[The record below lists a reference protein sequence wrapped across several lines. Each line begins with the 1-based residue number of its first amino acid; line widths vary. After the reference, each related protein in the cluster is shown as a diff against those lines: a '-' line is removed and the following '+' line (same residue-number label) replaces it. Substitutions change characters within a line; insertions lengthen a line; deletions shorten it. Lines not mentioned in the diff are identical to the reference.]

1 MTKMSPSNPLDTIRP
16 LDAPRAMPLTSSP
29 PHDKPPIHPS
39 TLQQSTTV
47 KADRYA
53 LLGLH
58 RTATFFADKATSIS
72 AATDDILRLA
82 RQYVAM
88 GHDRRALHLLQS
100 RKLHA
105 THAAARLLAA
115 QCLFRLGELDECL
128 GLVGGEE
135 EDALIGGEGDAIDLG
150 FEGLSIEGGVHA
162 LGDEIRAALCVV
174 RAKVYERMENPTMTV
189 LWYKRALQCDLY
201 CFEAFADITES
212 GLLSRKEAVA
222 FIKDIT
228 KETGGKESATELQ
241 TWVRSY
247 YRASMDRSLPLP
259 QILGELCNVD
269 VMGVDA
275 RRKYEA
281 LDFVE
286 CIKVCRE
293 ILKHDPFVNDSILEM
308 YLAVLVEL
316 EERQELFVVAHDLV
330 DREPHQGVSWMAVG
344 YYYFAC
350 GKPEMARRFL
360 QKATTLNT
368 RLAPAWITFGHA
380 FGAQDESDQAMAAY
394 RTASRLFP
402 GAQLP
407 KLFMGMEYA
416 RQSSLGHASILFRN
430 ALDSCPSDPAPRHE
444 LGVIA
449 YRMGEMHRAVAYFKE
464 ALSLWEASDGTRQVS
479 SCRGRRAEA
488 EEATLFNLGHCY
500 RRLREF
506 PRARRCYERALG
518 LGPRSASTCTA
529 LGMTLHAMRDVE
541 GAVAMYHRA
550 LRYSPEDI
558 NCGELL
564 ERALSDMFLSKYDDR
579 DQVLPDVTKNDSV

>member
-1 MTKMSPSNPLDTIRP
+1 MSPSNSLDIARP
-16 LDAPRAMPLTSSP
+16 LNSPRAMSLTSSP
-29 PHDKPPIHPS
+29 PPDKPPIHSS
-39 TLQQSTTV
+39 TLQKSAAI

-58 RTATFFADKATSIS
+58 RTATFFADKAATIS
-72 AATDDILRLA
+72 AATDDTLRLA
-82 RQYVAM
+82 RYYVSA

-105 THAAARLLAA
+105 THAAARLLTA
-115 QCLFRLGELDECL
+115 QCLFKLGELDECL
-128 GLVGGEE
+128 GMLGGEE
-135 EDALIGGEGDAIDLG
+135 GDVLIGEGDDAIDLG
-150 FEGLSIEGGVHA
+150 LEGLSIEGGVHA
-162 LGDEIRAALCVV
+162 LGDEIKAALCVL
-174 RAKVYERMENPTMTV
+174 RAKVYERMENPTLTV

-201 CFEAFADITES
+201 CFEAFVGITES
-212 GLLSRKEAVA
+212 GLLSRKEAVE

-228 KETGGKESATELQ
+228 KETGNKESATELQ
-241 TWVRSY
+241 TWARTY

-269 VMGVDA
+269 IMGVDA

-281 LDFVE
+281 LDFDE
-286 CIKVCRE
+286 CIKICRE
-293 ILKHDPFVNDSILEM
+293 VLKHDPFVSGSILET

-330 DREPHQGVSWMAVG
+330 DREPHQGISWMAVG
-344 YYYFAC
+344 YYYFVC
-350 GKPEMARRFL
+350 RKPEMARRFL
-360 QKATTLNT
+360 QKATTLNS
-368 RLAPAWITFGHA
+368 RLAPAWIAFGHA

-416 RQSSLGHASILFRN
+416 RQSSLGHASVLFRN
-430 ALDSCPSDPAPRHE
+430 ALDACPSDPAPRHE
-444 LGVIA
+444 LGIIA

-500 RRLREF
+500 RRLREL

-564 ERALSDMFLSKYDDR
+564 ERALGDMFLSKCSDE
-579 DQVLPDVTKNDSV
+579 DQTLPDMRTNDST